1 MDIEILDE
9 YEDEAVKEMNIN
21 FDFITKDDLEDTQK
35 IDISA
40 INDELEKTMSIDIG
54 DIDEL

>member
-9 YEDEAVKEMNIN
+9 FEDEAVKEIDIN
-21 FDFITKDDLEDTQK
+21 FDFITKDDLEDTKK

-40 INDELEKTMSIDIG
+40 INEELEKTMSIDIG
-54 DIDEL
+54 DLDEL

>member
-40 INDELEKTMSIDIG
+40 INEELEKTKSIDIG
-54 DIDEL
+54 DLDEL

>member
-54 DIDEL
+54 DLDEL

>member
-21 FDFITKDDLEDTQK
+21 FDFITKDDLEDTKK

-40 INDELEKTMSIDIG
+40 INEELEKTMSIDIG
-54 DIDEL
+54 DLDEL

>member
-40 INDELEKTMSIDIG
+40 INEELEKTMSIDIG
-54 DIDEL
+54 DLDEL

>member
-40 INDELEKTMSIDIG
+40 INEELEKTKSIDIG
-54 DIDEL
+54 DLDEG

>member
-9 YEDEAVKEMNIN
+9 FEDEAVKEIDIN
-21 FDFITKDDLEDTQK
+21 FDFITSDDLEDTQK

-40 INDELEKTMSIDIG
+40 INEELEKTMSIDIG
-54 DIDEL
+54 DLDEL